1 MELMWFGLI
10 ANYVH
15 CRKSF
20 SNHIITMMNLWVII
34 NVLNGIYSKLNETN
48 SRLVL
53 GLFYYK

>member
-1 MELMWFGLI
+1 MWFGLI